1 MYKNPKEPKNN
12 SMPKSSSNG
21 SSFKSNSSFS
31 SGLSSLNNLNDS
43 AQSDNKNNLFTT
55 MMMMMPLAKNKSP
68 STSTLDEV
76 NSLNASVS
84 PLSPPPPKPNRNGNL
99 SKLVDFSPSKLSSS
113 IQKSNYL
120 LKSKNNDSTG
130 AEYTGS
136 SSNLVNGANNVII
149 LNRKDIDKQESQK
162 SEHVLDNFSPNK
174 LKVKRNSSNSNHSA
188 SSSLNTTQ
196 VKSFDVN
203 DIFFLF

>member
-1 MYKNPKEPKNN
+1 
-12 SMPKSSSNG
+12 MPKSSSNG

-43 AQSDNKNNLFTT
+43 AQSDNKNNIFTT

-84 PLSPPPPKPNRNGNL
+84 PLSPPPPKPNRNGNF

-120 LKSKNNDSTG
+120 LKSKHNDLTG

-162 SEHVLDNFSPNK
+162 SENFLDNFSPNK
-174 LKVKRNSSNSNHSA
+174 LKVKRNSSNSNNSA
-188 SSSLNTTQ
+188 SSSLNTPQ

-203 DIFFLF
+203 DIFFVLF